1 MLNKEIAHIFN
12 NIADMLEMREDNPFR
27 IRAYRKAAYVMEDL
41 AEDADKLVQTHNLE
55 EIPGIGKDLASKIEE
70 YVKTGKMISYE
81 ELKKE
86 IPQGV
91 LDVLSIQGVGPKTAK
106 LLYDQFKIDSV
117 EKLEEYA
124 KSGRIKGVKG
134 IKDKTVE
141 NILKGIELKKSIKGR
156 FPLGTALPI
165 TESIIKELNAL
176 TGVDE
181 VEVAGSIRRRRETI
195 GDIDI
200 LAIASDS
207 EPLMNKFVNL
217 KEVERILSH
226 GTTRSSV
233 ILKDTHIQV
242 DLRVLDKKNFGASLL
257 YFTGSKDHN
266 IKLREIAIKK
276 GLKLNEYGLLNM
288 KNNQNEAGATEQEI
302 YKVLDMQFI
311 PPEIREDQ
319 GEIELAVEYKLPDL
333 IMLAD
338 IRGDVHTHTVHS
350 DGDSTVKRMAEH
362 ASKLGYEYI
371 AITDHSQS
379 LGVAGGLD
387 AERLKEEMMEIDLL
401 NKKQN
406 RTRILK
412 GMEVDILSNGS
423 LDMDTELL
431 GQLDIVI
438 GSIHS
443 GFKQTAEQI
452 TNRLTGAMKT
462 GLVDVIGHPSGR
474 LIGERDSYDV
484 NWDKVFEAAAQYNVA
499 MEINSYPLRLDLID
513 IMIRKASGYGV
524 KFMITTDSH
533 DPNQMRYMSYG
544 VSVARRGWLK
554 KDDVINTKPYEDFVK
569 WLGGDR

>member
-12 NIADMLEMREDNPFR
+12 NIADMLEMRGDNPFR

-41 AEDADKLVQTHNLE
+41 AEDAYKLVQTHDLE

-81 ELKKE
+81 DLKKE
-86 IPQGV
+86 ISQGV

-106 LLYDQFKIDSV
+106 LLYDQLNIDSI

-124 KSGRIKGVKG
+124 KSGRIKDVKG
-134 IKDKTVE
+134 IRDKTVE

-176 TGVDE
+176 KGMNE
-181 VEVAGSIRRRRETI
+181 VEVAGSIRRRRETV

-200 LAIASDS
+200 LAIASDP

-276 GLKLNEYGLLNM
+276 GLKLNEYGLFNM
-288 KNNQNEAGATEQEI
+288 KNNQNEAGTTEQEI
-302 YKVLDMQFI
+302 YEVLDMQFI

-319 GEIELAVEYKLPDL
+319 GEIELAVKYKLPDL

-338 IRGDVHTHTVHS
+338 IRGDVHIHTVHS
-350 DGDSTVKRMAEH
+350 DGDSTVKQMAEH

-387 AERLKEEMMEIDLL
+387 PERLKEEMQEIDLL

-423 LDMDTELL
+423 LDMDTDLL

-499 MEINSYPLRLDLID
+499 MEINSYPLRLDLTD
-513 IMIRKASGYGV
+513 IMIRKASDYGV

-533 DPNQMRYMSYG
+533 APNQMRYMSYG

-554 KDDVINTKPYEDFVK
+554 KDDIVNTKPYEDFVK
-569 WLGGDR
+569 WLGGER